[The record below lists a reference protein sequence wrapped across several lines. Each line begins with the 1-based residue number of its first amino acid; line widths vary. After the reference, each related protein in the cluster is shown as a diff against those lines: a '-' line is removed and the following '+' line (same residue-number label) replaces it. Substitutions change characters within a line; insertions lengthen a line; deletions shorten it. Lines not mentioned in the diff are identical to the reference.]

1 MNRHDDDLEN
11 LGQQLRAAASD
22 PSEAQ
27 LARVRRRAL
36 GSAERRASRARPGV
50 LIALLTA
57 GILTTSAGA
66 TMAVS
71 GISSRQDASVAQYG
85 GGVVPAN
92 GTVSG
97 VSGGSGAA
105 EAPGGSGAGEAPGGS
120 DTVGGVTT
128 GSGGPAPAAATLA
141 DTPTSAAAPNAE
153 QPVLDSGSLPFTG
166 YAGIAA
172 LLLGLGLLGA
182 GLVLRRGS
190 RPLA

>member
-1 MNRHDDDLEN
+1 MSKHDDDLEN
-11 LGQQLRAAASD
+11 LGHQLRAATSD

-27 LARVRRRAL
+27 LARMRRRAL
-36 GSAERRASRARPGV
+36 GPVARRASRARPGL

-57 GILTTSAGA
+57 GILSTSAGA

-97 VSGGSGAA
+97 DSGGSGAGDTA
-105 EAPGGSGAGEAPGGS
+105 DDADSLGGNASGSGEPAPGEPAPG
-120 DTVGGVTT
+120 
-128 GSGGPAPAAATLA
+128 PATLA
-141 DTPTSAAAPNAE
+141 DAPASDAAPNAE
-153 QPVLDSGSLPFTG
+153 QQVLDGSSLPFTG
-166 YAGIAA
+166 YAGITAF
-172 LLLGLGLLGA
+172 LLGLGLLGA

-190 RPLA
+190 RALA